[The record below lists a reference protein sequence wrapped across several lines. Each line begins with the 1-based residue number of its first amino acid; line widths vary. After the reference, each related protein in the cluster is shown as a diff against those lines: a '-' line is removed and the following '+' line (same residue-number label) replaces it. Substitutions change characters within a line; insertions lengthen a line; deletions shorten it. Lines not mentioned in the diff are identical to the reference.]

1 MDEPCADADLSPPPA
16 TEDEAADGEAEA
28 ERAEREGPER
38 DDLASATEPL
48 PASERFLFLARKRL
62 AAPLLAQSA
71 ARSQPEIEV
80 VEDLGRLVDHDL
92 SV

>member
-1 MDEPCADADLSPPPA
+1 MVKPRPNVPSAKA
-16 TEDEAADGEAEA
+16 
-28 ERAEREGPER
+28 
-38 DDLASATEPL
+38 ATEPL
-48 PASERFLFLARKRL
+48 PASERFLFLARERL

-80 VEDLGRLVDHDL
+80 VEDLGRLVDHGL